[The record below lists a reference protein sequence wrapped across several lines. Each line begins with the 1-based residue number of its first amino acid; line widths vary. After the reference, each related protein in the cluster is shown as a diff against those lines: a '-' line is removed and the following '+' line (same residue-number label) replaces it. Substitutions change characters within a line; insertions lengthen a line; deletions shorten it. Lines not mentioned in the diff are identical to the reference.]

1 MTINTNLNAKKGVEM
16 LEKVLLQEKGQLPED
31 KTIEDFSG
39 GYVECLKTKAKLAL
53 FFGFDNNRNRCKII
67 IDIDKAD
74 VLLWLEAIAEKV
86 WNRETKVDKYN
97 ISNGDIVKDVEIGK
111 PKLAKSR
118 QNLFL
123 WVLSF
128 KNRYIK
134 KIKVN

>member
-31 KTIEDFSG
+31 KAIEDFSG
-39 GYVECLKTKAKLAL
+39 GYVECLKTKAKLVL
-53 FFGFDNNRNRCKII
+53 HFGFDKNKNRCKII